1 MHEEVPW
8 DTSQENIAR
17 TQFYKS
23 DIISV
28 AAIHALIKSLV
39 IERKI
44 PTYEQK
50 IYKEKNKQ
58 TKNNNNNKNVSG
70 SLSSIWLL
78 LFPNI
83 IIGGF
88 YPGHY
93 TVPNQETAVSL
104 WCTCTRGHTAA
115 F

>member
-1 MHEEVPW
+1 M
-8 DTSQENIAR
+8 
-17 TQFYKS
+17 
-23 DIISV
+23 

-50 IYKEKNKQ
+50 YVTIYKEKNKQ
-58 TKNNNNNKNVSG
+58 TNNNNNNNNKNVSG
-70 SLSSIWLL
+70 SLSSIWFL
-78 LFPNI
+78 LFPNV

-93 TVPNQETAVSL
+93 TVPDQETAVSL
-104 WCTCTRGHTAA
+104 RCTCTRGHTAA